1 MLYITQNSD
10 RHSQTSVNLKANHP
24 TLLRFFTKSHA
35 CFYLTELRLTY
46 VYLFNKLLTNSY
58 PKAFVLY
65 FNRSTLQQFI
75 PSLLLNISGLFYQKT
90 VFPVSGTSLST
101 SFDI

>member
-24 TLLRFFTKSHA
+24 TLLRLFTKSHA
-35 CFYLTELRLTY
+35 CFYLTELKLTY

-58 PKAFVLY
+58 PKAFCTLAVLLC
-65 FNRSTLQQFI
+65 N
-75 PSLLLNISGLFYQKT
+75 SLY
-90 VFPVSGTSLST
+90 PRYC
-101 SFDI
+101 